1 MSTLSNLGNT
11 PSCTCAKCRNTRFS
25 TRNLTGMKHP
35 YGHTNALVTHLTS
48 FRFAPAFFHFPR
60 PWRISRWHFVLGVEE
75 ACGSRRVRLS
85 VHDSSRVW
93 DSMGRITRCLLSWM
107 MTWSSAT
114 LGYQCCTLKQRDRGS
129 NWQYLLT
136 FWNCN
141 FVEYCS
147 CRYCNCEWSVDRI
160 CKAQSQV
167 KVALTASLLLQ
178 VAGWHFGK
186 QHAWW
191 SPRGLRVCWVQLNI

>member
-1 MSTLSNLGNT
+1 MAVAAVHRNDDILAKKKTAGISYMSTLSNQGNT
-11 PSCTCAKCRNTRFS
+11 PSCTCAKCRNTHLP

-114 LGYQCCTLKQRDRGS
+114 LGYQCCPLKQRDCGS
-129 NWQYLLT
+129 NWHAYFLKLQL
-136 FWNCN
+136 
-141 FVEYCS
+141 
-147 CRYCNCEWSVDRI
+147 RRI
-160 CKAQSQV
+160 LQ
-167 KVALTASLLLQ
+167 LQ
-178 VAGWHFGK
+178 V
-186 QHAWW
+186 
-191 SPRGLRVCWVQLNI
+191 L